1 MELNRDALLAG
12 TVDPANVKM
21 ADLSAFIAANG
32 LNVSVAGKNKAA
44 VLNDICDALEGAT
57 PDPDSDV
64 PAKSAAVLG
73 DPAVLG
79 SNYLA
84 RRADRLRAGR
94 AELNGIPSD
103 LESESKKSNYIARR
117 FKKMNPKG

>member
-12 TVDPANVKM
+12 TVDPAKVKM

-32 LNVSVAGKNKAA
+32 LAVSVAGKNKAA

-57 PDPDSDV
+57 PDADSDT
-64 PAKSAAVLG
+64 PASAATVLG

-84 RRADRLRAGR
+84 RRADKIKAGR
-94 AELNGIPSD
+94 SELNGIPTD
-103 LESESKKSNYIARR
+103 LADEAKKSNYIARR

>member
-1 MELNRDALLAG
+1 MDLNRDELLAG
-12 TVDPANVKM
+12 TVDSKKVKM

-32 LNVSVAGKNKAA
+32 LSVSVAGKNKAD
-44 VLNDICDALEGAT
+44 VLNYICDALEGAT
-57 PDPDSDV
+57 NDPDGDV

-84 RRADRLRAGR
+84 RRADKLRAGR

-103 LESESKKSNYIARR
+103 LEAESKKSSYIARR
-117 FKKMNPKG
+117 FKK

>member
-12 TVDPANVKM
+12 TVDPAKVKM
-21 ADLSAFIAANG
+21 ADLSAFIASNG
-32 LNVSVAGKNKAA
+32 LSVSVAGKNKAE

-57 PDPDSDV
+57 TDPDSDIHAKDV
-64 PAKSAAVLG
+64 PVLA

-84 RRADRLRAGR
+84 RRADKLSAGR
-94 AELNGIPSD
+94 AELNGIQSD